1 MAKEDTKFDV
11 AVIGGGPAG
20 IMAAIQ
26 AASPE
31 HGRRVVLIEKNSSL
45 AKKLLLSGGGRCNL
59 SNAEFNLRKIIM
71 GYNNG
76 EFLFHAFSVFGPK
89 KIIEFFE
96 KIGVKTKTEKNKK
109 IFPVN
114 NNAEEV
120 LEALKIYLD
129 KNNVT
134 VLFSSEVKDVIKKG
148 KNIGKLILAN
158 PSTGSGRVSEIT
170 ARKYILAT
178 GGKSYPSTG
187 SDGFGYKFAEKLGHT
202 IIKPM
207 PALAPIKLKEK
218 WVANLQGISLKDVKI
233 NVLYNGKKQFSE
245 SGEIIFTHF
254 GISGPSV
261 LDISSRVGKLLEKNG
276 IKISFDLFPNLNH
289 EELKKELE
297 EYLKGYPKKTI
308 KNILSDFT
316 PEKLAEVLLDIAE
329 INKNKIANS
338 MPKIER
344 GTVIKVLKNIEVTPE
359 TILGFNEAK
368 TTNGGISLKE
378 IDSKT
383 MKSKIIDNL
392 FFAGE
397 IIDVDG
403 KTGGFNLQMC
413 WSTGYLAGQI

>member
-1 MAKEDTKFDV
+1 M
-11 AVIGGGPAG
+11 
-20 IMAAIQ
+20 
-26 AASPE
+26 
-31 HGRRVVLIEKNSSL
+31 
-45 AKKLLLSGGGRCNL
+45 
-59 SNAEFNLRKIIM
+59 
-71 GYNNG
+71 
-76 EFLFHAFSVFGPK
+76 
-89 KIIEFFE
+89 
-96 KIGVKTKTEKNKK
+96 
-109 IFPVN
+109 
-114 NNAEEV
+114 
-120 LEALKIYLD
+120 
-129 KNNVT
+129 
-134 VLFSSEVKDVIKKG
+134 
-148 KNIGKLILAN
+148 AN

-316 PEKLAEVLLDIAE
+316 AEKLAEVLLDIAE

-344 GTVIKVLKNIEVTPE
+344 ETVIKVLKNIEVTPE

>member
-148 KNIGKLILAN
+148 K
-158 PSTGSGRVSEIT
+158 
-170 ARKYILAT
+170 
-178 GGKSYPSTG
+178 
-187 SDGFGYKFAEKLGHT
+187 KLGHT

-261 LDISSRVGKLLEKNG
+261 LDISSRVGKLLEKKG

-316 PEKLAEVLLDIAE
+316 AEKLAEVLLDIAE

-338 MPKIER
+338 IPKIER